1 MSITDRIAKFFAQLF
16 GKDLK
21 GSAAAALATVANTK
35 AEIKAEETR
44 LANLKTAAVITV
56 AKTLEKLQSEKEAA
70 EAEEAIADAAR
81 LQEVADFDKATAAQE
96 AALQARLDALKAKR
110 ASGKSTLE
118 EVNEEAREEFAEEVS
133 VVTDTEAKLL
143 LALADLTEGADAQ
156 SGLNNAGK

>member
-16 GKDLK
+16 AKDLK
-21 GSAAAALATVANTK
+21 GSSRLALAKVESTK

-70 EAEEAIADAAR
+70 EAAEAIADAAR